1 MEIDTREIFYRI
13 YNDVIFPKLVFNQ
26 DGYTLDITQ
35 LAMQALFDISFAAG
49 INYYKLYEFSYE
61 ARNVMTSGLIKKRFI
76 RQLTTDDYCIEDIPE
91 IELFDI
97 LEQCFIEGLNTGLQS
112 DYFSD

>member
-1 MEIDTREIFYRI
+1 MEIDTHKIFYNI
-13 YNDVIFPKLVFNQ
+13 YNDTIFPKLTFNQ
-26 DGYTLDITQ
+26 DGSTLDITILTIQ
-35 LAMQALFDISFAAG
+35 TFFDIFFKDG
-49 INYYKLYEFSYE
+49 INFYKSYEFSYKTRDVI
-61 ARNVMTSGLIKKRFI
+61 ASGLIKKRFI

-97 LEQCFIEGLNTGLQS
+97 LEQGFIEGLNTGLQS